1 MTTYHVHDL
10 DMPTPFLV
18 VQPLTSKGTPWGI
31 AQQFPEASNV
41 TQFYSRVMKEP
52 PDNEMVESAITA
64 NVRALVERLGGHLG
78 ETNEGW
84 FTYDRW
90 PYFQHVTHEGMKHG
104 WYRKLE
110 APQGEKRTF
119 YVGGATS
126 FELIEPILEYSK
138 QLVAT
143 HFDGTA

>member
-1 MTTYHVHDL
+1 
-10 DMPTPFLV
+10 
-18 VQPLTSKGTPWGI
+18 
-31 AQQFPEASNV
+31 
-41 TQFYSRVMKEP
+41 
-52 PDNEMVESAITA
+52 
-64 NVRALVERLGGHLG
+64 
-78 ETNEGW
+78 
-84 FTYDRW
+84 
-90 PYFQHVTHEGMKHG
+90 MKHG